1 MSPERHSSSD
11 PYRFQFEA
19 LLAFHEEQNRDEREK
34 LFERLLHRGP
44 EIFDSLAN
52 FTLEQ
57 PNHARLSVLLELMGK
72 LGEVRAVPILMR
84 YLVNDLAELRAQAA
98 TALGWLRARA
108 ALETLDGIEA
118 HDASDDVRREA
129 AVAIEEILR
138 VFPRLRPMLKHHRT
152 LSISA
157 QPVRHDSDDDIAR
170 MTPPGGHERTRL
182 VGMFPRIL
190 AMRHKAVPLGL
201 GPGGVVGFAV
211 DPTVTPDPALTLK
224 ALVGREVEL
233 HGWPLQRIYDRIIS
247 FYKWGDEDWVL
258 YGNELTEEAR
268 EAITELVLKTINPA
282 QPAPALPDC
291 MDAVEAAQ
299 GLLTLLA
306 WEDYVSAHI
315 EFTDGF
321 GEFTLKLLD
330 RDHQWSTVAPP
341 PPSLQARLVT
351 ALEMLSGLYR
361 PGAIDHTPH
370 PGLLRIAHPG
380 LKTPFVAVVRRE
392 RLDDRHLLAIDEIK
406 TSNN

>member
-1 MSPERHSSSD
+1 MHTERHQPSD
-11 PYRFQFEA
+11 PFRFQFEA
-19 LLAFHEEQNRDEREK
+19 LLVFHEERNRDEREK
-34 LFERLLHRGP
+34 VFERLLHRGA
-44 EIFDSLAN
+44 EVFDSLAN

-57 PNHARLSVLLELMGK
+57 PNHARLAVLLELMGK
-72 LGEVRAVPILMR
+72 LGDMRAVPILTR
-84 YLVNDLAELRAQAA
+84 FLVNDLAELRAQAA
-98 TALGWLRARA
+98 TALGWLRARSS
-108 ALETLDGIEA
+108 LEILDGMEA
-118 HDASDDVRREA
+118 NDPVDDVKREA

-138 VFPRLRPMLKHHRT
+138 VFPRLRPMLKHHKT
-152 LSISA
+152 MSISA

-170 MTPPGGHERTRL
+170 MTPPGGEERTRL
-182 VGMFPRIL
+182 VGMFPRVL

-211 DPTVTPDPALTLK
+211 DPMITPDPRVALK

-233 HGWPLQRIYDRIIS
+233 HGWPIQRIYDRIIS

-258 YGNELTEEAR
+258 FGIHLTEEAR
-268 EAITELVLKTINPA
+268 LEVTELVLGAINPS

-299 GLLTLLA
+299 GILTQLA
-306 WEDYVSAHI
+306 WENYISARI

-321 GEFTLKLLD
+321 GEFSLKLLD
-330 RDHQWSTVAPP
+330 REHRWTTLAPP
-341 PPSLQARLVT
+341 PRALQPRLVT

-380 LKTPFVAVVRRE
+380 LETPFVAVVRRE
-392 RLDDRHLLAIDEIK
+392 RLDDRHLLVIDEVQ
-406 TSNN
+406 TSSN